1 MQPLNYLSAL
11 SLRLLTPVYHAHSH
25 LLQAQLSN
33 AFGITATNIF
43 QQVARQSINVIN
55 AQNETRLRD
64 WMVPLSWSGE
74 QTAEDL

>member
-11 SLRLLTPVYHAHSH
+11 SLRLLTLVYHAHSH

-43 QQVARQSINVIN
+43 QQAARQSINVIN